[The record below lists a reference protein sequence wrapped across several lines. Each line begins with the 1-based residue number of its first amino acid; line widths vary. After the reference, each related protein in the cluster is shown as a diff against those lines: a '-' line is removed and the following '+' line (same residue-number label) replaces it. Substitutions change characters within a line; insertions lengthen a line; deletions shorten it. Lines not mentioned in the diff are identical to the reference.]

1 MLNNCIPRDTTI
13 SQGKGMSIP
22 ANGAAVQS
30 IQKLWVSGHLVIL
43 TQMSQAEVTSPRWEF
58 LVINE
63 ERQLGVGE
71 WGFKGNEELT
81 SAILFYTAF

>member
-13 SQGKGMSIP
+13 SHGRGMSIP